1 MLVDKNAS
9 IPLYEQV
16 ANVLRQ
22 EILNDVYGKSG
33 SIGTHSQLAQRFG
46 VSLITIRKAVQILRE
61 QGILAIQQGKGT
73 FVNRT
78 TVVDPLV
85 DLTGISNMMYELNVQ
100 TQNQVPVLE
109 IRPTPRWLPE
119 DVRMVFG
126 PECLFILRVVS
137 IGQTRFANTEMY
149 LPIKY
154 APYFNREKVER
165 NTIYHIYETEAG
177 VHLGKG
183 RQIIRAA
190 GANGS
195 VAENLQLP
203 NNAPVLQLER
213 KTYSKT
219 GELVEYMILT
229 YEASRYSFQVELDI
243 NTGSARDYVPDIER
257 RSL

>member
-33 SIGTHSQLAQRFG
+33 SIGTHSQLSQRFG
-46 VSLITIRKAVQILRE
+46 VSLITIRKALQILRE

-119 DVRMVFG
+119 DVRMAYG
-126 PECLFILRVVS
+126 PECLFVLRVVS
-137 IGQTRFANTEMY
+137 VGETRFANTEMY

-154 APYFNREKVER
+154 ASYFNREEAEKH
-165 NTIYHIYETEAG
+165 TIYHIYETQAG
-177 VHLGKG
+177 IRLGKG

-190 GANGS
+190 GASGS

-203 NNAPVLQLER
+203 LNAPVLQIER
-213 KTYSKT
+213 KTYST
-219 GELVEYMILT
+219 DGELVEYMILT
-229 YEASRYSFQVELDI
+229 YEASRYSFQVEMDI
-243 NTGSARDYVPDIER
+243 NPGSARDYVPDIER